1 MTASVSRLPGSVCL
15 SDKYWAVQPPPPHP
29 HPRQQQHRANLEIQ
43 ITGEARGD
51 TRHRP
56 DSAQPQ
62 VRT

>member
-1 MTASVSRLPGSVCL
+1 MSRLPGSVCL
-15 SDKYWAVQPPPPHP
+15 SDKYWAVQPPHP

-43 ITGEARGD
+43 ITGDSRGEARGD
-51 TRHRP
+51 RHRP